1 MGMGGRFIRSGHGVP
16 SGRRPDTPCSPPLR
30 LINSV
35 EQTSTRPSHGKVLA
49 SLSYEPLGV
58 CSLVRRQT
66 PVGHVRAHVTRE
78 SHQPVRHQRGYDK
91 WWSTAATPDS
101 TRMTQVSLYI
111 ALNNF
116 VPLHCAT
123 WLLVP
128 QTDQIHLPHN
138 RWGRQIAQRG
148 VGHGGKY
155 RNIRLIHGSCQAGP
169 GRDRSLFLDSLL
181 ADQSMEQS
189 HSRRG
194 GRAAHARSHTPQQ
207 SPASHT
213 RGGRQ
218 GPGAAQVDWCSHTH
232 HAAGGGRREAS
243 GGAPPTC
250 TRRRLPT

>member
-1 MGMGGRFIRSGHGVP
+1 MVFS
-16 SGRRPDTPCSPPLR
+16 C
-30 LINSV
+30 
-35 EQTSTRPSHGKVLA
+35 
-49 SLSYEPLGV
+49 
-58 CSLVRRQT
+58 
-66 PVGHVRAHVTRE
+66 HVTRE

-138 RWGRQIAQRG
+138 RWGRQIAQSG
-148 VGHGGKY
+148 LGHGGKY

-189 HSRRG
+189 HKPPG
-194 GRAAHARSHTPQQ
+194 GTGHSCPLPHTPAI
-207 SPASHT
+207 SSVAYT
-213 RGGRQ
+213 RG
-218 GPGAAQVDWCSHTH
+218 
-232 HAAGGGRREAS
+232 AAGPWSSAS
-243 GGAPPTC
+243 RLVFAYTP
-250 TRRRLPT
+250 RRRWGPTGSQRRRPTDVHTATTTHLNFVQV